1 MGRTIRGVQTFIRFV
16 QGLGMDTAPPCRS
29 WLASESG
36 GSGDIDVEC
45 ESAIA
50 GKPAPTGFLGVSANR
65 MKYPV
70 NTGA

>member
-36 GSGDIDVEC
+36 GSGNFNV
-45 ESAIA
+45 A
-50 GKPAPTGFLGVSANR
+50 
-65 MKYPV
+65 
-70 NTGA
+70 